1 MLSANDSLHNA
12 LCLAQTMFVLVV
24 VLFVMS
30 KSLFAGICLAFFQM
44 TDGFAPKYNFIH
56 YI

>member
-1 MLSANDSLHNA
+1 
-12 LCLAQTMFVLVV
+12 MFVLVESEYFNLPRV

-44 TDGFAPKYNFIH
+44 TDEFEQEYLIH
-56 YI
+56 CILDQH